1 MARRS
6 ADLLIVHASEL
17 ATMAGPPRP
26 RRGDEMANVGAV
38 EEGALAIRDGL
49 VLAAGPTSEILQGF
63 SQRRGRPIDASGKT
77 VVPGFIDP
85 HTHPVFAGTREGEL
99 LMKLEGRSYLEI
111 LKAGGGIMS
120 TVRATRSATEGELL
134 SATLRRLDGML
145 LHGTTTVEGKSG
157 YGLDRFT
164 ELRLLRVLRAAGRRH
179 PVDVVPTFLGAHA
192 VPPEFEGK
200 AEEYLDFIIDRV
212 LPDVARGRLAEYCDV
227 FCEEGVFTADQSRR
241 LLISARRRGLRPR
254 IHADELSGSGGAELA
269 AELGAVSADH
279 LVRASREGLRRMAE
293 AGVIGVLLPGAVL
306 SLMLRD
312 HPDARSMISMG
323 LPLALATDLNPN
335 CMMNSMP
342 LMVGLACYSMHLRPS
357 EALTASTINAAWAL
371 ERGEELGSL
380 EPGKRADAVVLD
392 APNHIH
398 IAYRFGANLV
408 DTVLKDGRVVVRGGR
423 LVGRG

>member
-6 ADLLIVHASEL
+6 ADLLILHASEL

-26 RRGDEMANVGAV
+26 RRGDEMADVGAV
-38 EEGALAIRDGL
+38 EDGALAIRDGL

-111 LKAGGGIMS
+111 LRAGGGIMS

-134 SATLRRLDGML
+134 LATLRRLDGML
-145 LHGTTTVEGKSG
+145 LHGTTTIEGKSG

-227 FCEEGVFTADQSRR
+227 FCEEGVFTAEQSRR

-293 AGVIGVLLPGAVL
+293 AGVIAVLLPGAVL

-335 CMMNSMP
+335 CMMDSMP
-342 LMVGLACYSMHLRPS
+342 LMIALACYSMRLRPP
-357 EALTASTINAAWAL
+357 EALTAATINAAWAL

-398 IAYRFGANLV
+398 IAYRFGTNLV
-408 DTVLKDGRVVVRGGR
+408 DTVLKGGRVVVRGGR